1 MNLGSYYRDKISIIC
16 DILEVAN
23 RDGGALKTRI
33 MYDANLSHDQMKYY
47 VKILTENNFL
57 YYDLHTQRFK
67 TTEKGL
73 RIIEIYNRIESMVK
87 APQVLPTPAFLQPQ
101 VQMQG
106 ESKAEIK

>member
-1 MNLGSYYRDKISIIC
+1 MNYRSRD
-16 DILEVAN
+16 DIVSVILDTAN
-23 RDGGALKTRI
+23 GGGLTKTKI
-33 MYDANLSHDQMKYY
+33 MYQAYLSHDQMKYN

-73 RIIEIYNRIESMVK
+73 RIVEIYMRIESMVK
-87 APQVLPTPAFLQPQ
+87 APQVLPTPALLQPQ

>member
-1 MNLGSYYRDKISIIC
+1 MNFGIYYRDKISIFS

-47 VKILTENNFL
+47 VKILTENNLL

-73 RIIEIYNRIESMVK
+73 RVIEIYKQMERMVK
-87 APQVLPTPAFLQPQ
+87 AQQVLPTPPPKKRHLL
-101 VQMQG
+101 VQG
-106 ESKAEIK
+106 GLSEIK